1 MPVVSLV
8 QNLMDS
14 IQVPRR
20 LLRLVGRLVAIASI
34 TTLASTACSAT
45 AFADTLD
52 ERNELVNHF
61 VTDFNANPL
70 VADCAAH
77 GSFVASTSTAF
88 DHVEFPASSFDSAHG
103 SIVPW
108 NDAFDEHKQRIKVDN
123 IVTVEGLGVTKDGD
137 SSPTT
142 LKFRCG
148 YVGSQML
155 AFGWNDPVPAA
166 RPRAEPRSSHGAKG
180 RHGAVKGNG
189 KGKGKTSSKTK
200 SAGGKA
206 TKKSA
211 SKKKH

>member
-1 MPVVSLV
+1 
-8 QNLMDS
+8 MDS

-20 LLRLVGRLVAIASI
+20 LLRLVGRLVAIASMAAF
-34 TTLASTACSAT
+34 TSVVCSAT

-61 VTDFNANPL
+61 VSDFNANPL
-70 VADCAAH
+70 IADCAAH

-88 DHVEFPASSFDSAHG
+88 DRVEFPASSFDSAHG

-123 IVTVEGLGVTKDGD
+123 VVTVEGLGMTKDGGD
-137 SSPTT
+137 EPST

-155 AFGWNDPVPAA
+155 AFGWNDPVPTA
-166 RPRAEPRSSHGAKG
+166 RPRAEPRSSHGARG
-180 RHGAVKGNG
+180 RHGAVKGKAG
-189 KGKGKTSSKTK
+189 SKSKT
-200 SAGGKA
+200 AGGKA
-206 TKKSA
+206 TTTKKSST

>member
-1 MPVVSLV
+1 
-8 QNLMDS
+8 MDS

-20 LLRLVGRLVAIASI
+20 LLRLVGRLVAIASMA
-34 TTLASTACSAT
+34 TLVSAACSAT

-70 VADCAAH
+70 MADCAAH

-88 DHVEFPASSFDSAHG
+88 DHVEFPASSFDAAHG
-103 SIVPW
+103 SIAPW
-108 NDAFDEHKQRIKVDN
+108 NDSFDEGKQRIKVDN
-123 IVTVEGLGVTKDGD
+123 VVTVEGLGVTKDGD

-155 AFGWNDPVPAA
+155 AFGWNDPVPSA
-166 RPRAEPRSSHGAKG
+166 RPRAEPRSGHGVKG
-180 RHGAVKGNG
+180 RHGAVKG
-189 KGKGKTSSKTK
+189 KGKTSSK
-200 SAGGKA
+200 SAGGKT

-211 SKKKH
+211 NKKKQ